1 MEASARSL
9 HDAAR
14 RSPSGTYRRPPT
26 SCAHRLRKPDHA
38 RELLTPS
45 VAPRT
50 RDRGLLP
57 RALTHPAGW
66 PFSSGRLPRGTPRH
80 PGFRRARLAV
90 TAAGLERRT
99 IDEPERLP
107 SDRPEPRG
115 SGRLGHACCSREW
128 PRPAPCR
135 LPRSRPAPSRAGG
148 PLQAILPLLA
158 HTPVTRGLSRK
169 LRKRCVS
176 PTSAT
181 DFTSRAPRGLLDSRL
196 RVLHVTPRGALTHRC
211 ATYRTR
217 RLALGHGPGGD
228 EVGCPDAACQTSQP
242 GGASLDGEPP
252 ASASAAT
259 RYLDPLGASGV
270 GAPDGFLDQV
280 HQTQRSPGGAA
291 IDSPSA
297 PNLPVR
303 AFSAANRAC
312 DEASDVLFHDPGW
325 THLDRRP

>member
-1 MEASARSL
+1 MASPRTLSLAAIPSCPVKGRRSASSYPSAPGSHPGCPRPQPEASKKMRLSDFCNRL
-9 HDAAR
+9 HL
-14 RSPSGTYRRPPT
+14 T
-26 SCAHRLRKPDHA
+26 S
-38 RELLTPS
+38 T
-45 VAPRT
+45 PRT
-50 RDRGLLP
+50 ARF
-57 RALTHPAGW
+57 PAAC
-66 PFSSGRLPRGTPRH
+66 LARH
-80 PGFRRARLAV
+80 ASRR
-90 TAAGLERRT
+90 
-99 IDEPERLP
+99 
-107 SDRPEPRG
+107 
-115 SGRLGHACCSREW
+115 
-128 PRPAPCR
+128 
-135 LPRSRPAPSRAGG
+135 
-148 PLQAILPLLA
+148 
-158 HTPVTRGLSRK
+158 
-169 LRKRCVS
+169 
-176 PTSAT
+176 
-181 DFTSRAPRGLLDSRL
+181 
-196 RVLHVTPRGALTHRC
+196 VTPRC
-211 ATYRTR
+211 AAHRTR

-312 DEASDVLFHDPGW
+312 DEASDVPFHDPGW